1 MMERFLPEY
10 QLNFWERILAPAF
23 WATVQM
29 VVVTTILGTVFG
41 FFLAVVLL
49 ITDQDG
55 IHPNRFV
62 YGLFNFIVNV
72 IRSFPFLILMVFL
85 LPFTKWIAGTS
96 IGVRAAVVPLVVSAS
111 AFIAKLIVNAMQ
123 EVDRGLIEAMK
134 SFGISE
140 VQVVFRVML
149 SEALPS
155 IISGIILA
163 MVAILGS
170 TAMAGTM
177 GAGGIGNVAI
187 TYGYQKFNYVVMFL
201 MAALLVLFVELI
213 EMVGKWVYRKMK

>member
-1 MMERFLPEY
+1 M
-10 QLNFWERILAPAF
+10 
-23 WATVQM
+23 
-29 VVVTTILGTVFG
+29 
-41 FFLAVVLL
+41 
-49 ITDQDG
+49 
-55 IHPNRFV
+55 
-62 YGLFNFIVNV
+62 LF
-72 IRSFPFLILMVFL
+72 RS
-85 LPFTKWIAGTS
+85 
-96 IGVRAAVVPLVVSAS
+96 PLVVSAS

-213 EMVGKWVYRKMK
+213 EMAGKWVYRKMK